1 MNWKPWRSIAMCAA
15 IIAVAGG
22 DYVQMRVDGD
32 RFAESIRDPH
42 DHEVPFAQLDA
53 SRASHLAARSGDWSD
68 PGTWSSGVPTAG
80 ARVVIPRDVTV
91 SVTVPIAVAALDW
104 VRVEGRLSFS
114 PLKNG
119 QLSVGTVLVTP
130 TGTLS
135 IGAPDRTVDPG
146 KTVSLLFAPRSDT
159 IRRRDHFDMLG
170 GLIVLG
176 HLSIYGAP
184 KAGFAVPS
192 NLLAPGVSRLTF
204 LTLPTGWNVGD
215 ELLFPAAAAASED
228 EQRHIASVSNDR
240 TTITLSSPL
249 RFDHVPPPAAGAEV
263 PVANLTRNVT
273 LASTETGRLHQRAHV
288 MIMTHEPVHISGAM
302 FRGLGRTTA
311 ARPHTLTTVND
322 RGDVTVGENPI
333 GRYAVHFHL
342 VSGASRKM
350 SPHVFTDNVIV
361 DSPKHGLVNHG
372 GYVVAED
379 NVTFAIH
386 GSHFFAEN
394 GSEIGAFRHNLA
406 VFSRGSGEHIEARQA
421 GIGDFGHT
429 GHGFWSNSP
438 AVVMERNYAFHHARS
453 AYVIFAA
460 PVEAAEGMQNVF
472 FRGSARIANFPRVN
486 LDPPLR
492 DMLTEQHVAPTE
504 IPFRFSGNIAAN
516 SERGLETWHVNEIAG
531 HNLPSIVEDC
541 VFWEIRSVAIAI
553 TYGVNTVV
561 RDSILLGSRRTSC
574 SDGLCDGDDVGI
586 TNDGT
591 TRNLLIDNV
600 HVAGFSA
607 GIWVPS
613 GGATRISRSSFDNK
627 FNLLIYA
634 PHQPGRTTIVEQN
647 AFARHN
653 DNGED
658 YRFLQDRQSFRG
670 DVSML
675 FARDPL
681 IVTDDRFPGK
691 TLYRPDQCPTAIPFR
706 DAGIPELDGKTAD
719 QIRREFGLALGGVLA
734 PVDATRIRGI
744 GGLVGG
750 PPSYRAE
757 MADEEKM
764 PARTRRL
771 LSARAAGWRFLTK
784 RRGGKIVTRLVFV
797 DTHPPRFELD
807 PRIRLEIHPDDVKYG
822 FLIQG
827 LLYDEG
833 APPEALRRIFDS
845 LRVDDSGYVD
855 IRFEYPDR
863 AGNLLHQQYRLNA
876 TPRAARRGSD
886 LFYYLHSAS
895 GDPKERDQTSVW
907 NLLSQRAN
915 LTIPY
920 SRGSAK

>member
-1 MNWKPWRSIAMCAA
+1 
-15 IIAVAGG
+15 
-22 DYVQMRVDGD
+22 
-32 RFAESIRDPH
+32 
-42 DHEVPFAQLDA
+42 
-53 SRASHLAARSGDWSD
+53 
-68 PGTWSSGVPTAG
+68 
-80 ARVVIPRDVTV
+80 VTV

-104 VRVEGRLSFS
+104 VRVEGRLRFS
-114 PLKNG
+114 PLENG
-119 QLSVGTVLVTP
+119 QLAVGTVLVTP

-135 IGAPDRTVDPG
+135 IGAPDRPVDPG

-192 NLLAPGVSRLTF
+192 NSLAPGVSRLTF
-204 LTLPTGWNVGD
+204 LTLPAGWNVGD

-249 RFDHVPPPAAGAEV
+249 RFGHVPPAAAGAEV
-263 PVANLTRNVT
+263 PVANLTRNVM

-322 RGDVTVGENPI
+322 RGEVTVGENPI

-342 VSGASRKM
+342 VSGASRNM
-350 SPHVFTDNVIV
+350 PPHVFTDNVIA

-438 AVVMERNYAFHHARS
+438 AVVMEHNYAFHHARS

-460 PVEAAEGMQNVF
+460 PVETAEGMQNVF
-472 FRGSARIANFPRVN
+472 FRGSARIANFLRVN
-486 LDPPLR
+486 LDSPLR

-531 HNLPSIVEDC
+531 HNLPSIVEGC
-541 VFWEIRSVAIAI
+541 MFWDIRSVAIAI

-561 RDSILLGSRRTSC
+561 RDSILLGPRRTSC
-574 SDGLCDGDDVGI
+574 SDGPCLDDVGI

-627 FNLLIYA
+627 FNLVIDA
-634 PHQPGRTTIVEQN
+634 PHQPGRTTIVEEN

-658 YRFLQDRQSFRG
+658 YRFLQDRPSFRG
-670 DVSML
+670 NLSML

-681 IVTDDRFPGK
+681 VVTDDRFPGK
-691 TLYRPDQCPTAIPFR
+691 TLYRPGQYPTAIPFR
-706 DAGIPELDGKTAD
+706 DSGVPELDGKTAD

-734 PVDATRIRGI
+734 PVDATRIPGI

-750 PPSYRAE
+750 SPTYRAE

-764 PARTRRL
+764 LSRTRHLQSGRGGAGTSNEDEGHGTDCCNIHRL
-771 LSARAAGWRFLTK
+771 TKGKDGNRTGWRFLTE
-784 RRGGKIVTRLVFV
+784 RRGGKIMTRLLYVES
-797 DTHPPRFELD
+797 HPPRFELD

-827 LLYDEG
+827 LLYDDF
-833 APPEALRRIFDS
+833 APPEAVRRIFDS

-863 AGNLLHQQYRLNA
+863 AGHLFHQQYRLNA

-895 GDPKERDQTSVW
+895 DDPKERDQTSVW

-920 SRGSAK
+920 SHGGAK